1 MSSNIRKVAARANV
15 STATVSRVFASPDR
29 VGERTRRRVL
39 DVAQELGW
47 TPNQTAR
54 SLALGRT
61 GNLGL
66 LNPDVSNPVFG
77 APIKDVQQFAGERG
91 FSLFVASGDGSTED
105 ERAVLHALATK
116 VDGLI
121 LVAPRMSP
129 EQLSELQR
137 IAPLVLVNRTAPG
150 IPATVIPSGDGMTSL
165 VEHLASAG
173 YHRLLYLSGPSYSPS
188 NANRLAA
195 FQEATEK
202 HELEPVTLGPF
213 EPEYI
218 SVGRRAI
225 GEILDL
231 KPDAVIGYND
241 LVAAGVMAELQ
252 QRGIRPGS
260 DIGVAG
266 FDGSWL
272 CETTSPPLTS
282 VELPFDR
289 AIRHAVADVIDL
301 IEGQNAIIVRELP
314 SRLVVRAS
322 TTPAPAPDQATET
335 TAPLPAQQA
344 ALRP

>member
-1 MSSNIRKVAARANV
+1 MGSNIREVAARAKV

-29 VGERTRRRVL
+29 VGEPTRRRVL
-39 DVAQELGW
+39 DVARELGW

-66 LNPDVSNPVFG
+66 LNPDVSNPAFG
-77 APIKDVQQFAGERG
+77 MPIKEAQQFAGERG
-91 FSLFVASGDGSTED
+91 FSLFIACGDGSTED
-105 ERAVLHALATK
+105 ERAVLHALAAK

-121 LVAPRMSP
+121 LLAPRMSP
-129 EQLSELQR
+129 EQLTELQR
-137 IAPLVLVNRTAPG
+137 ITPLVLVNRTAPG
-150 IPATVIPSGDGMTSL
+150 IPATIMPTRDGMTFL

-173 YHRLLYLSGPSYSPS
+173 YRRLLYLAGPSYSPS

-195 FQEATEK
+195 FQEAVRKCEV
-202 HELEPVTLGPF
+202 EPLILGPF

-218 SVGRRAI
+218 SAGRRAI
-225 GEILDL
+225 DEILDL

-241 LVAAGVMAELQ
+241 LVAVGVMAELQ
-252 QRGIRPGS
+252 KRGIRPGT

-272 CETTSPPLTS
+272 CDTTSPSLTS
-282 VELPFDR
+282 VELPFDQ
-289 AIRHAVADVIDL
+289 AIRHAVTDVIDL
-301 IEGQNAIIVRELP
+301 IEGQNAVIVRELP
-314 SRLVVRAS
+314 SRLVARAS
-322 TTPAPAPDQATET
+322 TTPAPAPDQATENA
-335 TAPLPAQQA
+335 APLPAQQA

>member
-1 MSSNIRKVAARANV
+1 MGSNIREVAARARV

-39 DVAQELGW
+39 DVARELGW

-66 LNPDVSNPVFG
+66 LNPDFSNPAFG
-77 APIKDVQQFAGERG
+77 VPIKDAQQFAGEQG
-91 FSLFVASGDGSTED
+91 FSLFTTCGDGSTED
-105 ERAVLHALATK
+105 DRAVLHALAAK

-129 EQLSELQR
+129 EQLYELQK
-137 IAPLVLVNRTAPG
+137 ITPLVLVNRTAPG
-150 IPATVIPSGDGMTSL
+150 ISATVIPTRDGMISL
-165 VEHLASAG
+165 VEHLTDAG
-173 YHRLLYLSGPSYSPS
+173 YRRLLYLAGPSYSPS

-195 FQEATEK
+195 FQETVQKCGVESF
-202 HELEPVTLGPF
+202 TLGPF

-225 GEILDL
+225 DEILGLD
-231 KPDAVIGYND
+231 PDAVIGYND
-241 LVAAGVMAELQ
+241 LVAVGVMGELQ
-252 QRGIRPGS
+252 KRGIRPGQ

-272 CETTSPPLTS
+272 CDTTSPSLTS
-282 VELPFDR
+282 VELPFGR
-289 AIRHAVADVIDL
+289 AIRHAVTDVIDL
-301 IEGQNAIIVRELP
+301 IEGQNAVVVRELP
-314 SRLVVRAS
+314 ARLVARAS
-322 TTPAPAPDQATET
+322 TDPGHPPDPAAETSTPPPAR
-335 TAPLPAQQA
+335 QA